1 MDTITLDLLRGAVSN
16 RICAFECATIKQGP
30 GVTSVYRARL
40 QYAGGEQ
47 AHHPSSVVIK
57 LTAHVDASGA
67 LSPDREYR
75 FYTQIGPRLSIP
87 SAKLYY
93 AGVDPATQARMLVL
107 EDLEPRYI
115 FHPPDQEW
123 LMDEVSCI
131 LRAYAALHAHGAA
144 ILREMPDRDWLLA
157 HFAVPP
163 RAEDLLR
170 QTRDLV
176 AQEIWEPVNG
186 LERMIELSIAHCADL
201 QAGASTLLHNDIY
214 PPNLA
219 LPRNLHE
226 QAIIIDWEM
235 LGYGAAEMDLAYLFM
250 QPFRNAR
257 HVQRADALAYYW
269 DQRAAHGDTPPPA
282 QERAERIHWAER
294 CLLLWFIP
302 LAHKAAANP
311 YPAGTQARRFWDA
324 MLAVLAERLQQAHDE

>member
-1 MDTITLDLLRGAVSN
+1 M
-16 RICAFECATIKQGP
+16 
-30 GVTSVYRARL
+30 YRARL
-40 QYAGGEQ
+40 QYASDEQ
-47 AHHPSSVVIK
+47 AQHPTSVIIK
-57 LTAHVDASGA
+57 RTAHADASGA

-75 FYTQIGPRLSIP
+75 FYTHIAPRLSIP

-93 AGVDPATQARMLVL
+93 AGVDRVTQARVLVL

-115 FHPPDQEW
+115 FHPPDREW
-123 LMDEVSCI
+123 SADEVRCI
-131 LRAYAALHAHGAA
+131 LRAYAALHARGAA
-144 ILREMPDRDWLLA
+144 LLREMPDRDWLMA
-157 HFAVPP
+157 HFAVLP

-176 AQEIWEPVNG
+176 AQHIWQPMNG
-186 LERMIELSIAHCADL
+186 LEQMIESSMARWAAL
-201 QAGASTLLHNDIY
+201 QAGAPALLHNDIY

-226 QAIIIDWEM
+226 HAIIIDWEM
-235 LGYGAAEMDLAYLFM
+235 LGCGAAEMDLAYLFM

-257 HVQRADALAYYW
+257 HVHRAEALAYYW
-269 DQRAAHGDTPPPA
+269 DQRAALGDTPPPA

-294 CLLLWFIP
+294 SLVLWFIP
-302 LAHKAAANP
+302 LAHRAAAHP

-324 MLAVLAERLQQAHDE
+324 MFTVLGERLQQTHDE